1 MFCKSPMGQ
10 RRISR
15 LGGAGL
21 VAVLAVAAMACSNDG
36 GSGGG
41 GAGARFEQPP
51 AFNSTVLKITPAA
64 DGTGDLYVGGDFTSY
79 NGTTVN
85 RVARL
90 HADGT
95 LNLSFATGA
104 GFDASVRSIA
114 LAGDGTGDVYV
125 GGDFTI
131 YNGNSASRLVRLH
144 ADGTVNPNFQTGSGF
159 NNPVYSIAPTGD
171 GTGNLYVGGAFTSY
185 KGTGVDRLVRLQP
198 DGLVDQNFTTGAG
211 FTGPALNTSV
221 RIIVPAADG
230 TGKLYVGGDFT
241 SYNQQTQA
249 NDLVRVN
256 PNGSADLSFATGAGF
271 NNTVYS
277 IALAADETGDLYVGG
292 AFTTFNGTV
301 ANDIVRLHAN
311 GIVNPTFATGTG
323 FNNTV
328 YTIAPAGDGTGN
340 LYVGGAFTAFN
351 GPVANDL
358 IRLHAKGT
366 VDPAFATGTG
376 FDNVVY
382 TIAPAGDG
390 TGNLY
395 VGGAFTTYQ
404 SSTTGR
410 IVRLSSQGSTN

>member
-1 MFCKSPMGQ
+1 MGQ
-10 RRISR
+10 RRNSR
-15 LGGAGL
+15 LLGAGL
-21 VAVLAVAAMACSNDG
+21 IAALAMVAMACSNDG
-36 GSGGG
+36 GSGSG

-64 DGTGDLYVGGDFTSY
+64 DGSGDLYVGGDFTSY
-79 NGTTVN
+79 NGTTMN

-95 LNLSFATGA
+95 LNLSFATGD
-104 GFDASVRSIA
+104 GFDGSVWSIA
-114 LAGDGTGDVYV
+114 LAGDGTGDLYV
-125 GGDFTI
+125 GGAFTS
-131 YNGNSASRLVRLH
+131 YNGRAVSRLVRLH
-144 ADGTVNPNFQTGSGF
+144 ADGTVNPTFQTGTGF
-159 NNPVYSIAPTGD
+159 NNTVYSIAPAAD

-185 KGTGVDRLVRLQP
+185 NGIAAARLVRLQP
-198 DGLVDQNFTTGAG
+198 DGLVDLTFTTGTG
-211 FTGPALNTSV
+211 FTGPGLNTSV

-241 SYNQQTQA
+241 SYNQQTPA

-256 PNGSADLSFATGAGF
+256 PNGSADLFFATGTGF

-277 IALAADETGDLYVGG
+277 IALAADGTGDLYVGG
-292 AFTTFNGTV
+292 AFTSYNQQAGV
-301 ANDIVRLHAN
+301 NNLVRLHAN

-323 FNNTV
+323 FDNTV

-340 LYVGGAFTAFN
+340 LYVGGAFTTFN

-358 IRLHAKGT
+358 VRLHANGT

-376 FDNVVY
+376 FDNTVY

-404 SSTTGR
+404 SSTAGR
-410 IVRLSSQGSTN
+410 IVRLSSQGSTD